1 MNILLL
7 CYEYPPIGGGAAIY
21 VQLISQELAKRGHH
35 VDIVTMQYKD
45 KTLQWANKKNA
56 KYADKKNTDKT
67 APGGEQLPAVENHQI
82 GEGSVTIHRVACLR
96 KKVEICTTPEM
107 MTYCWSA
114 FWKARSLIKT
124 AKKEGNPYHVNFT
137 HFIIPTGLVSML
149 LSWTQGLPYVVT
161 THGSDVPGYNPDRF
175 QLQHKLLKPL
185 WSLIVRSSKTIV
197 CLTKTLQDMVLQ
209 AKKDARVMVI
219 PNAVD
224 TSYFKAV
231 PKQKKIL
238 LSSRLLPRKGFQYFL
253 DAIAGMDLRGYEV
266 NMTGDGPYRKELDQ
280 QLAMLKKEGKIKGS
294 VTIHGWIAKEELNKL
309 YEESSIFVFPSLM
322 DNFSMALLDAMNAR
336 MAIIAA
342 NCAGN
347 PEVVGD
353 TALLV
358 PGGDSA
364 AIRRELLR
372 LMKNPSLQKEYSIK
386 ARQRVLDNFTWDK
399 VIGTYEE
406 LLKAA
411 AGQER

>member
-1 MNILLL
+1 MKILLL
-7 CYEYPPIGGGAAIY
+7 CYEYPPIGGGASIY
-21 VQLISQELAKRGHH
+21 VQLISKELAKRCHQ

-45 KTLQWANKKNA
+45 AA
-56 KYADKKNTDKT
+56 K
-67 APGGEQLPAVENHQI
+67 PGSDQLPALEEHRI
-82 GEGSVTIHRVACLR
+82 GEGCVAIHRVPCLR
-96 KKVEICTTPEM
+96 KKVETCTTPEM

-114 FWKARSLIKT
+114 FWKARQLVRD
-124 AKKEGNPYHVNFT
+124 AKKGGAPYDINFT

-149 LSWTQGLPYVVT
+149 LSWTQGLPYIVT

-175 QLQHKLLKPL
+175 QLQHQLLKPL
-185 WSLIVRSSKTIV
+185 WSMIVRSSSRII
-197 CLTKTLQDMVLQ
+197 CLTKALQDMVLQ
-209 AKKDARVMVI
+209 AKKDAPVMVI

-238 LSSRLLPRKGFQYFL
+238 LSSRLLSRKGFQHFL
-253 DAIAGMDLRGYEV
+253 SAISGLDLQKEGYEV
-266 NMTGDGPYRKELDQ
+266 NITGDGPYRQELEQ
-280 QLAMLKKEGKIKGS
+280 QLETLKKEGKIKGS
-294 VTIHGWIAKEELNKL
+294 VTIRGWIPKEELNKL

-342 NCAGN
+342 DCAGN

-353 TALLV
+353 AALLV

-364 AIRRELLR
+364 AIRKELLR

-399 VIGTYEE
+399 AMEKYEG
-406 LLKAA
+406 LFKKV
-411 AGQER
+411 AGRAGEEKGER